1 MSYKSLREIVR
12 TLADN
17 LRPPERMTVAQAAE
31 KYRFIN
37 QPGAYVG
44 QWDNSTAPYMVEPM
58 NVFASRD
65 YNNIAF
71 VGPAQSGKP
80 IWIDTPV
87 ATPSGW
93 TTMGEIKPGDVI
105 FSEKGEPTEVTYVT
119 PVFHE
124 RDCYRIEFDDGTEII
139 ADGVHRWAVND
150 AWATSP
156 YELKVKTTEEL
167 ADSYQIKTKRGFR
180 SRYAIPVTLPLDL
193 PEVDLPVDPY
203 SLGLWLGDGSSQR
216 GDLTLGFKDSVP
228 IRVSL
233 TTRDIEYTLGRGKG
247 NSQGT
252 ADRVCLLGVAPRLRE
267 MGVLN
272 NKHIPMRYLRASE
285 GQRRELLRGL
295 MDTDGYIEK
304 KGCAA
309 IACSNKKLADGIM
322 ELLRSLG
329 YKPQR
334 TESTPTYT
342 HKGEKLQGAVSYEMV
357 FYPDTPEECTTLLR
371 HIAKYNSF
379 SNAKTR
385 RPTHTGR
392 RFIRAIEKVESV
404 PVRCIS
410 VSNESHLFL
419 VGEQMVPTHN
429 TDSIVI
435 NGLAYSVKVD
445 PMDTMLYCPTN
456 TAARDFSIRRVDRLH
471 RHSPEIG
478 AMLLKSRD
486 ADNVMDKHY
495 VTGMIFTLSWP
506 SVTELAGR
514 PVGRIIMTDFDRMPI
529 DVGGDGNAFDLAT
542 KRTTTFGTFAMCAAE
557 SSPSHPILDLKWIP
571 RSPHE
576 APPCTGIMALYN
588 RGDRRRWHWPC
599 LHCWTWFEGKFDL
612 LVWDEGPESNLEK
625 AATAHMACPHCGS
638 MIHPDER
645 HEMQQW
651 GAWVPE
657 GMHINAKGQLA
668 GKRPRTTFASYWL
681 RGTAAA
687 FVTWPKLV
695 LTYLDAHD
703 EYERTGS
710 EESLK
715 KFWNNDMGE
724 PYLPKM
730 TDSIRVPEAMKSRA
744 EELPEQMVPE
754 NVRFLVA
761 NVDVQKNAF
770 VVQVH
775 GILPGRPHDLVVIDR
790 FNITKSKRTDEDG
803 DPELVKPNAYL
814 DDWKLIKEQVMDRE
828 YELADGSGRMMK
840 VKFTTCDSG
849 GQIGVTDRAYDF
861 YRWLREQGENG
872 RFILVK
878 GDNKPT
884 APRTRISFPDAQ
896 KKDNK
901 SAARGDIPLLMLNPN
916 MLKDTLN
923 GRLDVIEPG
932 RGMYRYPK
940 WLPDFWYA
948 EMCAEVRTDKGWE
961 NKQKLRNEAWDLSY
975 YCLGVCISPKLLN
988 VEMIDWEN
996 PPAWA
1001 DVWDKNALVRSR
1013 EDPTRFMA
1021 QPKQIDFG
1029 KFAEALA

>member
-12 TLADN
+12 TLAEN
-17 LRPPERMTVAQAAE
+17 LRPPERMTVAKAAE

-58 NVFASRD
+58 NTFASRD
-65 YNNIAF
+65 YSNMAF
-71 VGPAQSGKP
+71 AGPAQSGKP
-80 IWIDTPV
+80 IWVETPV

-93 TTMGEIKPGDVI
+93 TTMGEIEPGDVI
-105 FSEKGEPTEVTYVT
+105 FSEKGVPTTVTYVT
-119 PVFHE
+119 PVFQDRE
-124 RDCYRIEFDDGTEII
+124 CYRIEFDDGSEII
-139 ADGVHRWAVND
+139 ADGVHRWEVHC
-150 AWATSP
+150 
-156 YELKVKTTEEL
+156 TTEDGL
-167 ADSYQIKTKRGFR
+167 ARAVVTTDEIFQSQNHKDYLIRTTEPLVLPPSPIEATVAVAHAVRTGAPLPMMLLRG
-180 SRYAIPVTLPLDL
+180 AI
-193 PEVDLPVDPY
+193 E
-203 SLGLWLGDGSSQR
+203 
-216 GDLTLGFKDSVP
+216 
-228 IRVSL
+228 
-233 TTRDIEYTLGRGKG
+233 
-247 NSQGT
+247 
-252 ADRVCLLGVAPRLRE
+252 
-267 MGVLN
+267 
-272 NKHIPMRYLRASE
+272 
-285 GQRRELLRGL
+285 QRREAFEVLSEGREGI
-295 MDTDGYIEK
+295 IEVK
-304 KGCAA
+304 ASTRA
-309 IACSNKKLADGIM
+309 QALSFQELAV
-322 ELLRSLG
+322 SLG
-329 YKPQR
+329 YR
-334 TESTPTYT
+334 
-342 HKGEKLQGAVSYEMV
+342 
-357 FYPDTPEECTTLLR
+357 
-371 HIAKYNSF
+371 
-379 SNAKTR
+379 AKTKGTR
-385 RPTHTGR
+385 VEVDTIPWPWRTIT
-392 RFIRAIEKVESV
+392 KVVEVHSV

-429 TDSIVI
+429 TDAIVI

-445 PMDTMLYCPTN
+445 PMDTMLFCPTN
-456 TAARDFSIRRVDRLH
+456 SAARDFSIRRVDRLH

-478 AMLLKSRD
+478 AMLLKGRD

-495 VTGMIFTLSWP
+495 VTGMIFTISWP

-557 SSPSHPILDLKWIP
+557 SSPSHPILDHKWIP

-588 RGDRRRWHWPC
+588 RGDRRRWQWPC

-612 LVWDEGPESNLEK
+612 LVWDDKPESNLEK
-625 AATAHMACPHCGS
+625 ASTAHMACPHCGT

-651 GAWVPE
+651 GMWVPE
-657 GMHINAKGQLA
+657 GMHVNNKGQLA

-703 EYERTGS
+703 EHERTGS

-724 PYLPKM
+724 PYVPKI
-730 TDSIRVPEAMKSRA
+730 TDSIRLPEAMKSRA

-754 NVRFLVA
+754 GVRFIVA

-775 GILPGRPHDLVVIDR
+775 GILPGRPHDVVVIDR
-790 FNITKSKRTDEDG
+790 FNISKSKRVDEDG

-814 DDWKLIKEQVMDRE
+814 DDWQLLKEQVMDKE
-828 YELADGSGRMMK
+828 YELGDGSGRMMK

-849 GQIGVTDRAYDF
+849 GQVGVTDRAYDF
-861 YRWLREQGENG
+861 YRWLRERGENG

-878 GDNKPT
+878 GDRNPS
-884 APRTRISFPDAQ
+884 APRTRISYPDSQ

-901 SAARGDIPLLMLNPN
+901 SAARGDIPLLMFNPN
-916 MLKDTLN
+916 MLKDALN

-932 RGMYRYPK
+932 RGMFHYPK
-940 WLPDFWYA
+940 WLPDSWYA
-948 EMCAEVRTDKGWE
+948 EMCAEVRTEKGWE
-961 NKQKLRNEAWDLSY
+961 NPQKLRNEAWDLSY

-1021 QPKQIDFG
+1021 QPKTIDFG

>member
-12 TLADN
+12 TLAEN
-17 LRPPERMTVAQAAE
+17 LRPPERMTVAKAAE

-65 YNNIAF
+65 YNNMAF

-124 RDCYRIEFDDGTEII
+124 RDCYRIEFDDGSEII
-139 ADGVHRWAVND
+139 ADGVHRWEVYSPTEDGLVRAVVTTDEIFQSQNHKD
-150 AWATSP
+150 
-156 YELKVKTTEEL
+156 YLIRTTEPL
-167 ADSYQIKTKRGFR
+167 
-180 SRYAIPVTLPLDL
+180 VLPPSPLMATVVVAHAVRTGSPL
-193 PEVDLPVDPY
+193 PT
-203 SLGLWLGDGSSQR
+203 G
-216 GDLTLGFKDSVP
+216 
-228 IRVSL
+228 
-233 TTRDIEYTLGRGKG
+233 
-247 NSQGT
+247 
-252 ADRVCLLGVAPRLRE
+252 
-267 MGVLN
+267 
-272 NKHIPMRYLRASE
+272 
-285 GQRRELLRGL
+285 LLRGS
-295 MDTDGYIEK
+295 IEQRRV
-304 KGCAA
+304 AFEA
-309 IACSNKKLADGIM
+309 LAEGRDGIIEVKASTRGQAM
-322 ELLRSLG
+322 SFQELAVSLG
-329 YKPQR
+329 YRAKMKGTRVEVDTSPWHWR
-334 TESTPTYT
+334 T
-342 HKGEKLQGAVSYEMV
+342 
-357 FYPDTPEECTTLLR
+357 
-371 HIAKYNSF
+371 I
-379 SNAKTR
+379 TR
-385 RPTHTGR
+385 VVP
-392 RFIRAIEKVESV
+392 VQSV

-410 VSNESHLFL
+410 VSNASHLFL

-429 TDSIVI
+429 TDAIVI

-456 TAARDFSIRRVDRLH
+456 SAARDFSIRRVDRLH

-478 AMLLKSRD
+478 AMLLKGRD

-495 VTGMIFTLSWP
+495 VTGMIFTISWP

-557 SSPSHPILDLKWIP
+557 SSPSHPILDHKWIP

-588 RGDRRRWHWPC
+588 RGDRRRWQWPC

-612 LVWDEGPESNLEK
+612 LVWDDKPESNLEK
-625 AATAHMACPHCGS
+625 ASTAHMACPHCGT

-651 GAWVPE
+651 GMWVPE
-657 GMHINAKGQLA
+657 GMHVNNKGQLA

-703 EYERTGS
+703 EHERTGS

-724 PYLPKM
+724 PYVPKI
-730 TDSIRVPEAMKSRA
+730 TDSIRLPEAMKSRA

-754 NVRFLVA
+754 GVRFIVA

-775 GILPGRPHDLVVIDR
+775 GILPGRPHDVVVIDR
-790 FNITKSKRTDEDG
+790 FNISKSKRVDEDG

-814 DDWKLIKEQVMDRE
+814 DDWQLLKEQVMDKE
-828 YELADGSGRMMK
+828 YELGDGSGRMMK

-849 GQIGVTDRAYDF
+849 GQVGVTDRAYDF
-861 YRWLREQGENG
+861 YRWLRERGENG

-878 GDNKPT
+878 GDRNPS
-884 APRTRISFPDAQ
+884 APRTRISYPDSQ

-901 SAARGDIPLLMLNPN
+901 SAARGDIPLLMFNPN
-916 MLKDTLN
+916 MLKDALN

-932 RGMYRYPK
+932 RGMFHYPK
-940 WLPDFWYA
+940 WLPDSWYA
-948 EMCAEVRTDKGWE
+948 EMCAEVRTEKGWE
-961 NKQKLRNEAWDLSY
+961 NPQKLRNEAWDLSY

>member
-12 TLADN
+12 TLAEN
-17 LRPPERMTVAQAAE
+17 LRPPERMTVAKAAE

-58 NVFASRD
+58 NTFASRD
-65 YNNIAF
+65 YSNMAF
-71 VGPAQSGKP
+71 AGPAQSGKP
-80 IWIDTPV
+80 IWVETPV

-93 TTMGEIKPGDVI
+93 TTMGEIEPGDVI
-105 FSEKGEPTEVTYVT
+105 FSEKGVPTTVTYVT
-119 PVFHE
+119 PVFQDRE
-124 RDCYRIEFDDGTEII
+124 CYRIEFDDGSEII
-139 ADGVHRWAVND
+139 ADGVHRWEV
-150 AWATSP
+150 
-156 YELKVKTTEEL
+156 YYTTEDDL
-167 ADSYQIKTKRGFR
+167 ARAVVTTDEIFQSQNHKDYLIRTTKPL
-180 SRYAIPVTLPLDL
+180 ALPPSPL
-193 PEVDLPVDPY
+193 VATV
-203 SLGLWLGDGSSQR
+203 
-216 GDLTLGFKDSVP
+216 VVAHA
-228 IRVSL
+228 VS
-233 TTRDIEYTLGRGKG
+233 TG
-247 NSQGT
+247 
-252 ADRVCLLGVAPRLRE
+252 APL
-267 MGVLN
+267 
-272 NKHIPMRYLRASE
+272 PMRLLRGSIE
-285 GQRRELLRGL
+285 QRREAFEALAEGR
-295 MDTDGYIEK
+295 DGVIEVK
-304 KGCAA
+304 ASTRA
-309 IACSNKKLADGIM
+309 QALSFQELAV
-322 ELLRSLG
+322 SLG
-329 YKPQR
+329 YRAKMKGTMVEVDTSPWHWR
-334 TESTPTYT
+334 T
-342 HKGEKLQGAVSYEMV
+342 
-357 FYPDTPEECTTLLR
+357 
-371 HIAKYNSF
+371 IA
-379 SNAKTR
+379 R
-385 RPTHTGR
+385 
-392 RFIRAIEKVESV
+392 VVQVQSV

-429 TDSIVI
+429 TDAIVI

-445 PMDTMLYCPTN
+445 PMDTMLFCPTN
-456 TAARDFSIRRVDRLH
+456 SAARDFSIRRVDRLH

-478 AMLLKSRD
+478 AMLLKGRD

-495 VTGMIFTLSWP
+495 VTGMIFTISWP

-557 SSPSHPILDLKWIP
+557 SSPSHPILDSKWIP

-588 RGDRRRWHWPC
+588 RGDRRRWQWPC

-612 LVWDEGPESNLEK
+612 LVWEDKHDSNLEK
-625 AATAHMACPHCGS
+625 ASTAHMACPHCGT

-651 GAWVPE
+651 GMWVPE
-657 GMHINAKGQLA
+657 GMHVNNKGQLA

-703 EYERTGS
+703 EHERTGS

-724 PYLPKM
+724 PYVPKM
-730 TDSIRVPEAMKSRA
+730 TDSIRLPEAMKSKA
-744 EELPEQMVPE
+744 VELPEQMVPE
-754 NVRFLVA
+754 GVRFIVG

-775 GILPGRPHDLVVIDR
+775 GIMPGRPHDLVLIDR
-790 FNITKSKRTDEDG
+790 FNITKSKRVDEDG

-814 DDWKLIKEQVMDRE
+814 DDWQLIKEQVMDKE
-828 YELADGSGRMMK
+828 YELGDGSGRMMK

-849 GQIGVTDRAYDF
+849 GQVGVTDRAYDF
-861 YRWLREQGENG
+861 YRWLRERGENG

-878 GDNKPT
+878 GDRNPS
-884 APRTRISFPDAQ
+884 APRTRISYPDSQ

-901 SAARGDIPLLMLNPN
+901 SAARGDIPLLMFNPN
-916 MLKDTLN
+916 MLKDALN

-932 RGMYRYPK
+932 RGMFHYPK
-940 WLPDFWYA
+940 WLPDSWYA
-948 EMCAEVRTDKGWE
+948 EMCAEIRTDKGWE
-961 NKQKLRNEAWDLSY
+961 NPQKLRNEAWDLSY

-1021 QPKQIDFG
+1021 QPKTIDFG